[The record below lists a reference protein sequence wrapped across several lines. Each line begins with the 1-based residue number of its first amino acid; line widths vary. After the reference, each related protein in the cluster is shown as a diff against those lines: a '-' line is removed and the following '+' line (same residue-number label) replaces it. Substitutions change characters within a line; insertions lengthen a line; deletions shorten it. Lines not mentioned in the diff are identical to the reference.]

1 MVKNYKFFK
10 QTNKKYFK
18 SSTLFTESS
27 KNTFKTMSDN
37 YSNFIRSIFDNDE
50 RGDLIGFRFVRRFI
64 KS

>member
-10 QTNKKYFK
+10 QTNKEYFE
-18 SSTLFTESS
+18 SSTLFTKSS

-37 YSNFIRSIFDNDE
+37 YSNFIRSILDNDE
-50 RGDLIGFRFVRRFI
+50 RGNLIGFRFVRRFI